1 MKNKNKKTLGFLLA
15 RTSNAMSTYFNG
27 FLKEQG
33 IDIPH
38 SQYIVLKIL
47 NDEDGISQ
55 HELSVR
61 TFKDEAAVKRTL
73 DILEKKG
80 LVKRVPTNTRKN
92 NIVLTE
98 EGRALM
104 PRICDCVK
112 KSKQTAL
119 SGITDAE
126 YNIFVNILERIY
138 ENMK

>member
-1 MKNKNKKTLGFLLA
+1 MKGKNKKTLGFLLA
-15 RTSNAMSTYFNG
+15 RTSNEMSTYFNG
-27 FLKEQG
+27 FLKEHR

-55 HELSVR
+55 HELSLR
-61 TFKDEAAVKRTL
+61 TFKDEAAIKRTL

-80 LVKRVPTNTRKN
+80 LVKRVPTNTRRN

-104 PRICDCVK
+104 PRIWDCVK
-112 KSKQTAL
+112 KSREVAL
-119 SGITDAE
+119 SGITNAE
-126 YNIFVNILERIY
+126 YNMFVDILERIY
-138 ENMK
+138 ENVK